1 MFTIE
6 IDLGLT
12 QQCFPCFFNIMI
24 TQLEFN
30 VTNIFFYIKEIAQS
44 LLKNNNNDLIINK
57 VLLFNV
63 LLLSE

>member
-6 IDLGLT
+6 IDLSLP